1 MLDWSGVAIGAATL
15 LIIGIF
21 HPVVVACEYYLTDKV
36 WPAFLVAG
44 LACFGASLWAGDAV
58 VSGILGVLGCTLVW
72 CVRELKE
79 QTQRVAKGWARR
91 HPKRA
96 RDARLRRRAVSIDES
111 TLLDDAGMPR
121 QDALASMRGL
131 TSRKVPFFIVSARA
145 PRDVY
150 AILDAHGI
158 RCPVIAHGGAAI
170 FDEGRALIS
179 SRGMGPGEVVD
190 VLAFVGTRVPCHAW
204 HACPIEDRASI
215 GGPAPCPVPEDV
227 LVGLK
232 GDVLALSITCG
243 PDELDRLDGPLGDA
257 FPRLSVVRSSGDAL
271 DIRRSGVEERGAVAW
286 LCGRLGV
293 ALEDVVAL
301 DDLDDEGLSAPVDTC

>member
-215 GGPAPCPVPEDV
+215 GGPAPCPRMCSWGSRATSSHCPSHA
-227 LVGLK
+227 GRMSWIASMARW
-232 GDVLALSITCG
+232 GT
-243 PDELDRLDGPLGDA
+243 
-257 FPRLSVVRSSGDAL
+257 RSRACPS
-271 DIRRSGVEERGAVAW
+271 S
-286 LCGRLGV
+286 GRLGTRSISDV
-293 ALEDVVAL
+293 AAWRSV
-301 DDLDDEGLSAPVDTC
+301 GPSRGSAGGSASHWRTWWRSTISTTKG